1 MSESLHSYYRLL
13 NLHDLLQVSACLMY
27 LSMSSDCFVWVWVWV
42 SVSGV
47 CLNIAECQN
56 FKLSVVR
63 SDDRSSVCL
72 SSGQMIEVIE
82 VSVCQNVRILIV

>member
-1 MSESLHSYYRLL
+1 MS
-13 NLHDLLQVSACLMY
+13 D
-27 LSMSSDCFVWVWVWV
+27 V
-42 SVSGV
+42 SVDVVRLFCVGVGVGV
-47 CLNIAECQN
+47 CVWCVN